1 MTGLFFGH
9 WRVKVA
15 VRCSAGGAKLSGM
28 AALGYGRHIALV
40 QPKGF
45 IITDFNHA
53 ATGKPQGNVAFD
65 PQAPGMDAAI

>member
-9 WRVKVA
+9 WRVKGTL
-15 VRCSAGGAKLSGM
+15 RCSAGGAKLSGM
-28 AALGYGRHIALV
+28 VALGYGRHIALV

-53 ATGKPQGNVAFD
+53 ATGKPKGNVAFD
-65 PQAPGMDAAI
+65 PQALGMGAAI

>member
-1 MTGLFFGH
+1 MTGLFFDH
-9 WRVKVA
+9 WRVELT

-53 ATGKPQGNVAFD
+53 ASGKPEGSVAFD
-65 PQAPGMDAAI
+65 PQAPGMDATI